1 MIIFGTTAYI
11 ITLVLIVRRKD
22 FQPLKSQCTSLL
34 FVSTLGNYFFFSA
47 LMYNKILQN
56 NLWPMWNGIK
66 HPIDK
71 FSAGTETAIKFS
83 CFMSNAQLYLFRAIW
98 GFPYFFRALRLKLI
112 WGIQKS
118 YFVDQNEDEHGG

>member
-1 MIIFGTTAYI
+1 M
-11 ITLVLIVRRKD
+11 
-22 FQPLKSQCTSLL
+22 
-34 FVSTLGNYFFFSA
+34 STLGNYFFFSA

-56 NLWPMWNGIK
+56 NLWPMWDGFK
-66 HPIDK
+66 HPFDK
-71 FSAGTETAIKFS
+71 FGSGVEAAIKFS

-118 YFVDQNEDEHGG
+118 YFVELNEDESGGQDQFNSVLQSLRLSPKKRQSS